1 MLTVVRRLYNG
12 REEYLMPKRPAP
24 SKKPPLRTLHLLCDS
39 TGNLPR
45 HMVAAFATQFPPG
58 SLTTREWNFIASPSQ
73 LQDLHAAL
81 KADPGI
87 VFHAFVSDA
96 LKCACEDFCRGLNLP
111 CRDLTGGFVQFL
123 AENTGLRPMAN
134 PQRLH
139 EMDETYHSRVR
150 ALEFALQ
157 HDDGLGLDSIAEA
170 DMVLTGISRT
180 GKTPTAIY
188 LAQQGYRAANVSLAL
203 EVEPPRQLLE
213 LDPAKVVALTIE
225 PDRLLQIRTGR
236 QMEWKMSGTSYN
248 DPDHVTAE
256 VRWARKLFNRRGWL
270 VLDVTNRAIEETAAR
285 VIEFIGKRPRGGET
299 GESSL
304 TA

>member
-1 MLTVVRRLYNG
+1 M
-12 REEYLMPKRPAP
+12 
-24 SKKPPLRTLHLLCDS
+24 
-39 TGNLPR
+39 
-45 HMVAAFATQFPPG
+45 
-58 SLTTREWNFIASPSQ
+58 AS
-73 LQDLHAAL
+73 
-81 KADPGI
+81 
-87 VFHAFVSDA
+87 
-96 LKCACEDFCRGLNLP
+96 
-111 CRDLTGGFVQFL
+111 
-123 AENTGLRPMAN
+123 

-248 DPDHVTAE
+248 D
-256 VRWARKLFNRRGWL
+256 
-270 VLDVTNRAIEETAAR
+270 
-285 VIEFIGKRPRGGET
+285 
-299 GESSL
+299 
-304 TA
+304 